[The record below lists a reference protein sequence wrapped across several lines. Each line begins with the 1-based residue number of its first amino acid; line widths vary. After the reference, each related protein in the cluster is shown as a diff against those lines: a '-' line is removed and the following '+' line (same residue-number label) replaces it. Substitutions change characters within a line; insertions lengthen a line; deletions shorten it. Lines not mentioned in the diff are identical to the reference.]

1 MATIFSKSGSFY
13 GTASFYD
20 PNIWDGGIVPTND
33 DSIFIR
39 GIQKT
44 VSQNYT
50 YWAGTQSFFL
60 LNNTTDLPPTG
71 SLYTYTDRDQL
82 VKLDYRGISAS
93 ALLAV
98 TVDKSASYPWG
109 EDFYNGYVS
118 RPFGGIGDA
127 SFPSK
132 KGGSILNTS
141 IIQYRPGTIVL
152 SGSATASILRTNIEF
167 GGVLEL
173 RDSSTYYINNYITA
187 SGGTFAMYDS
197 SSAIWNLPWPS
208 ASDAN
213 TPESALNTNS
223 YPLFSA
229 SFIGVVQSPFSQLI
243 LEGSEVR
250 TNTTLSLN
258 VSFGD
263 AYLSVVSASKF
274 EVGDMI
280 FVGEEDIDSPR
291 EDNGIKSIYGD
302 NLSSYDENFIVAG
315 KDIGSVPNRLY
326 IQRMNGLEGKVLAT
340 SSATEL
346 IVDEDRY
353 QVGDTIVV
361 NNQVRTITQID
372 DYDLLLKDY
381 DFTDPSASL
390 SEWEVDPTRGPSFQN
405 WNIARGKGL
414 TLQATEALNSFRST
428 YIKNLFLERVKIEA
442 WVSNQ
447 TPISGGLSS
456 PAFRDQQPYA
466 VVAHADPLIDNDI
479 TTMVVGTVYGQPAY
493 RSYMGINPNATSSF
507 MASKN
512 SVSNAYSAKPYII
525 GIKDIEDEHKLT
537 YENYKGFS
545 KGYIDDIL
553 IFEEINRGG
562 SWGRVGIN
570 TTNYK
575 FICTRFKVYNK
586 CQKITLNSGVT
597 VSINDKVFETGAE
610 YTHNS
615 GHKVIKLS
623 STITNTLDLKNKAFA
638 FQGAEEYENNGV
650 YPYIY
655 SINQTQSI
663 RVVADVAQ
671 TQYGLPLVDNYVPSI
686 NGYQLPTL
694 SPSMSFTF
702 DLTTTMS
709 FNYFGFTD
717 NFIQFGQ
724 DYTSSENGGLS
735 LSGSNDLFNWT
746 PITGG
751 ADFRRR
757 YTQGHLR
764 DWNLPVTHS
773 FRYLRFQLSA
783 VTNGNP
789 NQQTYNL
796 SNGCLKSFVIRS
808 GSLNT
813 FVVNNASDLNIG
825 DHIGIYPTN
834 PPGTLSANRSLKYS
848 FLVQQ
853 SSSIDPPEDYFVI
866 TGKSGNTL
874 TVDKNINFTV
884 NKGSYVVKLNRNINI
899 YGNYASG
906 SLRTGRIGVYG
917 VNNTTFQS
925 FYRWKNVAIRH
936 VIDGFPNFSG
946 NTNTNQSTNYGSI
959 GIQYNNSWIPW
970 RLQGCSFYDIGLN
983 GGFNWGISFSIGNN
997 KGNIH
1002 IRGNIFHFNFNQGT
1016 GGLNS
1021 VNLPYIITSNFFTYS
1036 GNGAGI
1042 YNFSGLHINS
1052 YNVYIGINTPIG
1064 TYFPQNRNFSANGFE
1079 YMGGRQIVI
1088 RNYNNTVFNIATIQT
1103 TNDSTTTGNTG
1114 YYSDMYVDNVV
1125 KGNYLINGL
1134 STIAQQPVVNY
1145 FTNIFSPVEN
1155 MMLPARGGIDGNYH
1169 TTKNPYG
1176 LINFATNIPPG
1187 NLTSYYKNY
1196 NKWGYDVYT
1205 NNRGWIIKEPNNDW
1219 YKFYHFSSS
1228 LITGVGNLADT
1239 RNLFMSANVHIF
1251 DTSTASFTV
1260 GFDYYNDTSQI
1271 VQDRSALAFNL
1282 DNSFIYY
1289 DYTPVVDGLAPWTYT
1304 QSISF
1309 VPSSASYVGGLVL
1322 QIYKNGN
1329 LLENPLLLPKRAEPT
1344 HFEYTFNLSGS
1355 GLYQIGLAQDA
1366 SPQGYLAMKNI
1377 WSRFNGPQ
1385 TSSVMV
1391 KQNTFTMAMFGGA
1404 DAQQYRNVNNQ
1415 YPQVNPKF
1423 RLKGAKLF

>member
-1 MATIFSKSGSFY
+1 MATIFSKSGSFF
-13 GTASFYD
+13 GTASFND
-20 PNIWDGGIVPTND
+20 PNIWDGGIVPTASD
-33 DSIFIR
+33 GIFIR

-44 VSQNYT
+44 VAQNYT

-60 LNNTTDLPPTG
+60 LNNATDLPPTG

-82 VKLDYRGISAS
+82 VKIDYRGISGS
-93 ALLAV
+93 FTLLDV

-132 KGGSILNTS
+132 KGGSILNGS
-141 IIQYRPGTIVL
+141 VIQFRPGTIVL
-152 SGSATASILRTNIEF
+152 SGSATASVLRTSVEF

-173 RDSSTYYINNYITA
+173 KDSSIYYIGNHITA
-187 SGGTFAMYDS
+187 SGGTFAMYGS

-208 ASDAN
+208 ASDVA
-213 TPESALNTNS
+213 TPDPLSTAG

-229 SFIGVVQSPFSQLI
+229 SFISVSNLPFSQLI

-250 TNTTLSLN
+250 TNTTLSLD

-274 EVGDMI
+274 EVGDLI
-280 FVGEEDIDSPR
+280 LVGEEDIDSPR
-291 EDNGIKSIYGD
+291 EDNGLKSVYGD
-302 NLSSYDENFIVAG
+302 KLSSYDENFIVAG
-315 KDIGSVPNRLY
+315 KDTGSIPNRLY

-340 SSATEL
+340 ASSTEL

-353 QVGDTIVV
+353 QVGDTVVV
-361 NNQVRTITQID
+361 NNQVRTITQVD

-442 WVSNQ
+442 WVNNQ

-456 PAFRDQQPYA
+456 PAFRDLQPYA
-466 VVAHADPLIDNDI
+466 IVAHADPLMDNDVA
-479 TTMVVGTVYGQPAY
+479 TLAVGTGYGQIAY

-525 GIKDIEDEHKLT
+525 GITNIEDEHKLT

-545 KGYIDDIL
+545 KGYIDDRL

-575 FICTRFKVYNK
+575 FVCTRFKVYNK

-623 STITNTLDLKNKAFA
+623 SIITNTLNLKNKAFA

-663 RVVADVAQ
+663 RVPSDPGY

-686 NGYQLPTL
+686 NGYLLPATNPL
-694 SPSMSFTF
+694 MGFTF

-709 FNYFGFTD
+709 FNYFGFMD
-717 NFIQFGQ
+717 NFTVFGQ
-724 DYTSSENGGLS
+724 DFTSSVNGGLS

-751 ADFRRR
+751 ADFRKR

-773 FRYLRFQLSA
+773 FRYLRLQLSQPSNA
-783 VTNGNP
+783 STSTPFTNTNG
-789 NQQTYNL
+789 
-796 SNGCLKSFVIRS
+796 SLKSFVIRS

-834 PPGTLSANRSLKYS
+834 PPGTLSANRSPKYS

-853 SSSIDPPEDYFVI
+853 SSSLDPLDDYFVI

-874 TVDKNINFTV
+874 TVDKNINFSV

-906 SLRTGRIGVYG
+906 SLRTGRMGIRGVSG
-917 VNNTTFQS
+917 TQFQA
-925 FYRWKNVAIRH
+925 FHRWKNVAIRH

-946 NTNTNQSTNYGSI
+946 NSNTTQNGDL
-959 GIQYNNSWIPW
+959 GAVGLGYNNPWIPW
-970 RLQGCSFYDIGLN
+970 RMQGCSFYDIGLN
-983 GGFNWGISFSIGNN
+983 GGYTWGIATNYN
-997 KGNIH
+997 VKGNIH
-1002 IRGNIFHFNFNQGT
+1002 IRGNIFHFNNIQGVGAGNPT
-1016 GGLNS
+1016 
-1021 VNLPYIITSNFFTYS
+1021 NLPYIITSNFFVYS
-1036 GNGAGI
+1036 GNGFGV
-1042 YNFSGLHINS
+1042 YNFSNQFIYS
-1052 YNVYIGINTPIG
+1052 YNLNIGINTPIG
-1064 TYFPQNRNFSANGFE
+1064 NYSPVSRNFSLNGFE
-1079 YMGGRQIVI
+1079 YMGGRQVII
-1088 RNYNNTVFNIATIQT
+1088 RNYNNTVFNIAAIFT
-1103 TNDSTTTGNTG
+1103 TNDPTNAANTG
-1114 YYSDMYVDNVV
+1114 YFSDLYVDNVV

-1134 STIAQQPVVNY
+1134 STISNQPIVNY
-1145 FTNIFSPVEN
+1145 FNNIFSPVEN
-1155 MMLPARGGIDGNYH
+1155 VMLPARGGIDGNYH

-1176 LINFATNIPPG
+1176 LINFASNLPPG
-1187 NLTSYYKNY
+1187 NLNSYYKNY

-1205 NNRGWIIKEPNNDW
+1205 NNKGWIIKEPNNDW

-1228 LITGVGNLADT
+1228 IVTGVGNLADT

-1260 GFDYYNDTSQI
+1260 GFDYYNDPSQI

-1282 DNSFIYY
+1282 NNSFIYY
-1289 DYTPVVDGLAPWTYT
+1289 DYNPIIGGLSPWNYT

-1329 LLENPLLLPKRAEPT
+1329 LLENPILLPKRAEPT

-1385 TSSVMV
+1385 TGSVMI

-1404 DAQQYRNVNNQ
+1404 NAQQYRNVNNQ
-1415 YPQVNPKF
+1415 YPQTNPKF